1 MKRCRRRFV
10 MTKKQAWALGWG
22 LLRRFPPFRYF
33 PNFSTSPKYMLAI
46 EYHVHIWQVSPQL
59 SCGDTC
65 QIWMI
70 FKGDLVKTSPS
81 QNAPWSKRTWVG
93 QNAPG
98 MLQSPH
104 RISAGGS
111 LLFMRCV
118 SLTLTGLVSA
128 WRRGEA
134 SSAILAKPLSDYV
147 SVFHLRQCKLK
158 HLNVCEIL
166 KKYMLFSNKFIIL
179 HS

>member
-1 MKRCRRRFV
+1 MKYCYTTGSWWVVCHELICGVRAAHRQLISEYRELFPGKSFSDIGKSSISRYRELISVPCIGKSLWRNPNC
-10 MTKKQAWALGWG
+10 ALA
-22 LLRRFPPFRYF
+22 LLYWWRVRPNGPLALPP
-33 PNFSTSPKYMLAI
+33 
-46 EYHVHIWQVSPQL
+46 VSL
-59 SCGDTC
+59 MG
-65 QIWMI
+65 
-70 FKGDLVKTSPS
+70 
-81 QNAPWSKRTWVG
+81 
-93 QNAPG
+93 
-98 MLQSPH
+98 QSPH

-147 SVFHLRQCKLK
+147 SVFRLRQCKLR

-166 KKYMLFSNKFIIL
+166 KKYMLFSNKLNIL